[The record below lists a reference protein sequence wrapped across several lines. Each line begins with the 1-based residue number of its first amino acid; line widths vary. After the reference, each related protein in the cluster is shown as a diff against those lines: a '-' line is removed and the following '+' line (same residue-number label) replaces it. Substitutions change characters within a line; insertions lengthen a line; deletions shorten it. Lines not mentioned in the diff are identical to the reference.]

1 MLADIELPGALC
13 SRSPAYWADFS
24 KIVLA
29 NGDVFNFK
37 DREYQIEVMGSGSR
51 VIVVEKATGLGFSEI
66 FILRTLWGCIFGR
79 YKQGVLY
86 LFPNDDDMQEF
97 SKSRFGPLIKSNRLT
112 IGKYVKSA
120 GVKSTDTAG
129 LKRIGSSSLFM
140 SGARLTQT
148 VGGDVQQKE
157 SAALRS
163 KQVDCVVCDERDLMD
178 DDVEDKARGRMGNSE
193 VKEEVYISNPTIPD
207 IGIDKKYNESDQR
220 MWFVRC
226 GCGEWNCPDEVFP
239 DYIGV
244 GPDGRGHCVCRKCG
258 KPLVPDNLFPLTM
271 EDIKNGKSNRQW
283 VAKRPDV
290 KGIAG
295 YRLSHLNSS
304 KNDPYQILL
313 KYRDLTDNGGNIADF
328 YKLVLGLPYIAAEDK
343 LQLNVVLGCCG
354 QEIMPFSHNGP
365 CAMGV
370 DVGKIKHVVIGTR
383 TGSERFEILKVAQVS
398 GWNDIHDLAKR
409 FNVRSAVLDIRPY
422 EDEVRRFQKEERF
435 RVFLCE
441 YAESTA
447 LGTVYNDHTGIV
459 KVNRTEIFDSTHRL
473 FSKGLVKLPRE
484 CPDVKEFA
492 LQCCNTAKVLET
504 NKKSGTSIYR
514 YKKLGDEHYRNAL
527 NYFYLAASGNQ
538 VARVRS
544 SYEVKRPEYVDNE
557 YARI

>member
-1 MLADIELPGALC
+1 MVLEEKELPSALC
-13 SRSPAYWADFS
+13 SSSPAYWADYS
-24 KIVLA
+24 GIVLA
-29 NGDVFNFK
+29 NGDVFNFR
-37 DREYQIEVMGSGSR
+37 DREYQVCVMSSR
-51 VIVVEKATGLGFSEI
+51 SKVIVVEKATGLGFSEI
-66 FILRTLWGCIFGR
+66 FILRTLWGCIFGK

-97 SKSRFGPLIKSNRLT
+97 SKSRFGPLIKANRLT
-112 IGKYVKSA
+112 IGRYVKSA

-129 LKRIGSSSLFM
+129 LKRIGTSSLFM

-148 VGGDVQQKE
+148 VGGDVSQKE

-178 DDVEDKARGRMGNSE
+178 DDVEDKARGRMGNSD

-207 IGIDKKYNESDQR
+207 IGIDRKYNESDQR
-220 MWFVRC
+220 MWFRQC
-226 GCGEWNCPDEVFP
+226 GCGGWTCPDEHFP
-239 DYIGV
+239 DLIGV
-244 GPDGRGHCVCRKCG
+244 DSKGKGYCACKKCG
-258 KPLVPDNLFPLTM
+258 KPLGYTG
-271 EDIKNGKSNRQW
+271 EW

-290 KGIAG
+290 KGIEG

-304 KNDPYQILL
+304 KNDPFRIL
-313 KYRDLTDNGGNIADF
+313 KTYEDLTTGGGNIADF

-343 LQLNVVLGCCG
+343 LDLSVIYSCCG
-354 QEIMPFSHNGP
+354 QEIMPHSHNGP

-370 DVGKIKHVVIGTR
+370 DIGKIKHVVIGTR
-383 TGSERFEILKVAQVS
+383 TGPERFEILKVVQVS
-398 GWNDIHDLAKR
+398 EWSQIHDLAGR

-447 LGTVYNDHTGIV
+447 LGTVYNDRTGIV
-459 KVNRTEIFDSTHRL
+459 KVNRTEIFDATHHL
-473 FSKGLVKLPRE
+473 FSKGLVKIPRGDNPE
-484 CPDVKEFA
+484 VKEFA
-492 LQCCNTAKVLET
+492 VQCCNTAKVLET

-514 YKKLGDEHYRNAL
+514 YRKLGDEHYRNAL
-527 NYFYLAASGNQ
+527 NYFLLAASGNKI
-538 VARVRS
+538 ARVS
-544 SYEVKRPEYVDNE
+544 SQRVRQEVVDNE
-557 YARI
+557 YIRI